1 MTGRKYLQ
9 AFQSTAL
16 SPNLEPIS
24 KWNFLQ
30 NFYKRFNKVNSLK
43 GKCVVF
49 NKDVKKKVTL
59 DKMALESER
68 EELRR
73 ENEDLKTILKRYLD
87 GISVNDEV
95 MSRANPLLIVN
106 GRTSEAIRVTSGDSS
121 YNQPNTTT
129 TIMIQQYTH

>member
-1 MTGRKYLQ
+1 
-9 AFQSTAL
+9 
-16 SPNLEPIS
+16 
-24 KWNFLQ
+24 
-30 NFYKRFNKVNSLK
+30 
-43 GKCVVF
+43 
-49 NKDVKKKVTL
+49 
-59 DKMALESER
+59 MALESER